1 MTRISPALL
10 GFLAAPLL
18 ALVACDD
25 NAPPPPP
32 PASPPASPP
41 PVKAEPPAPPVEVAV
56 AVEVE
61 QEAKGAQG
69 GAPPAVPLV
78 IPGVGEPGPA
88 FVAVDNKGVVRIDGG
103 ALTRLEGA
111 PETGVRSLR
120 LGGDGALWAS
130 SMFGL
135 FRLEGERMRE
145 VTRGKGDNFQ
155 VLASGEI
162 WAHSYDAV
170 HHFDGSAWSEESAAA
185 IGAGEEPLKGIVVH
199 EDGRVFVA
207 SGEALFVRDLSG
219 AWGKFDVLQ
228 KFRGPNYFDV
238 LTSGPTGELYLVGY
252 LRLLRIS
259 PEGQGAAEPVKMN
272 VGFGSLSDVKVAGDG
287 TVAARN
293 IYDLHVRAPDGK
305 IKVVRARKDFAGEQV
320 VAWAVADGG
329 RLWVATDAGV
339 TVTGGGQARVDWP
352 MGSLPEIAGSV
363 RAFAVLGA
371 GPSSIPGAGTVRMG
385 GLRGRIMREELPV
398 GGLDVEICP
407 TPDLVYTKTPCTGSP
422 NRLKAK
428 ADSDGVWTLKDV
440 PLGSYGVAVKVGRS
454 WQITMGAV
462 VREAMQEGLVLDTGD
477 LRLAAEE
484 KKGAK

>member
-1 MTRISPALL
+1 MQGERE
-10 GFLAAPLL
+10 GAAPT
-18 ALVACDD
+18 A
-25 NAPPPPP
+25 
-32 PASPPASPP
+32 
-41 PVKAEPPAPPVEVAV
+41 
-56 AVEVE
+56 
-61 QEAKGAQG
+61 
-69 GAPPAVPLV
+69 PAVPLV

-111 PETGVRSLR
+111 PEAGVRALR

-145 VTRGKGDNFQ
+145 VTRGKGENFQ
-155 VLASGEI
+155 VLADGSI
-162 WAHSYDAV
+162 WAHSHDAV
-170 HHFDGSAWSEESAAA
+170 HHFDGSTWSEESAAA

-238 LTSGPTGELYLVGY
+238 LTSGPAGELYLVGY

-305 IKVVRARKDFAGEQV
+305 IKVYRARKDFSGEQV
-320 VAWAVADGG
+320 GAWAVADGG

-339 TVTGGGQARVDWP
+339 TVTGGGLPRVDWP
-352 MGSLPEIAGSV
+352 LGSLPEIAGSV

-371 GPSSIPGAGTVRMG
+371 GPSSIPGAGEVRTG
-385 GLRGRIMREELPV
+385 GLRGRIMRDDAPM

-407 TPDLVYTKTPCTGSP
+407 NPDYIYTKTPCTGSP

-428 ADSDGVWTLKDV
+428 ADSDGVWTIKDV

-462 VREAMQEGLVLDTGD
+462 VREAMQEGVVLDTGD
-477 LRLAAEE
+477 LRLAADE
-484 KKGAK
+484 KKGGK